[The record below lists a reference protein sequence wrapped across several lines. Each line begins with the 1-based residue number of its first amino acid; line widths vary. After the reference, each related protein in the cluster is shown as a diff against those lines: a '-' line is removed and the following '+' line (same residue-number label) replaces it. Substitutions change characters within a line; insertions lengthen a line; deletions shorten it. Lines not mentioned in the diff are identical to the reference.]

1 MDVQQTEPTQTDAV
15 TDTAFRLANAAVVP
29 FWALMIAAPRSRVTR
44 AVMDN
49 RAIFVVLGVLYVA
62 LLARSMRGG
71 DPEALRRVLRDPS
84 PQTLGELF
92 ARPEGVTVGWIHFL
106 AFDLF
111 VGRWIWSDAVAED
124 RAPRLALGLT
134 FMAGPAG
141 LLTYLTGKFLR
152 R

>member
-1 MDVQQTEPTQTDAV
+1 MDVQQTEPTQTDTV
-15 TDTAFRLANAAVVP
+15 TDTAFKLANAVVLP
-29 FWALMIAAPRSRVTR
+29 FWALMLVSPRSRLTR
-44 AVMDN
+44 AVMEN
-49 RAIFVVLGVLYVA
+49 RAVFVVLGVLYVT

-71 DPEALRRVLRDPS
+71 DPDALRRVLRDPS

-92 ARPEGVTVGWIHFL
+92 ARPEGVTVGWVHFL

-111 VGRWIWSDAVAED
+111 VGRWIWSDAVAQD

-141 LLTYLTGKFLR
+141 LLLYLAEKMFR